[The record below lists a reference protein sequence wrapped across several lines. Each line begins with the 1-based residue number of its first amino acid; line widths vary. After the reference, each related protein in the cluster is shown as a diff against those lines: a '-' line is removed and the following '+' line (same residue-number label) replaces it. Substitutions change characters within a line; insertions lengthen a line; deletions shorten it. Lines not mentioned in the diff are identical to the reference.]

1 MPSEIDTEIERRE
14 TAPEAVELGDGQTTA
29 LTDTSAGVDATEDA
43 IGSETDRDQEDPE
56 IEPEANDPEAKD
68 VEPKDGE
75 PAKDRRQVNW
85 SRIFAY
91 RVLPALALILVIAA
105 GCLGGYLIWQNKSD
119 RDSRTARIESV
130 AAAKDA
136 TIALLSYKPDTAEK
150 DLTAA
155 RDRLTG
161 AFKDSYTQL
170 THDVVI
176 PGAKQKQIS
185 ATAIVPALA
194 SVKATP
200 NHAVVLLYVD
210 QTTVIGTDAPSD
222 SVSTVRVTLENVHG
236 RWLVSD
242 FDPI

>member
-1 MPSEIDTEIERRE
+1 VPSEIDTGIERRD
-14 TAPEAVELGDGQTTA
+14 TAREAVELGEGRTTA
-29 LTDTSAGVDATEDA
+29 LTDTSDAVDATEDA
-43 IGSETDRDQEDPE
+43 VGSETDRNPEDPE
-56 IEPEANDPEAKD
+56 TEPEAKDAKD
-68 VEPKDGE
+68 VEP
-75 PAKDRRQVNW
+75 AKNRRQVKW
-85 SRIFAY
+85 SRVFAY
-91 RVLPALALILVIAA
+91 GVLPALALILVIAA
-105 GCLGGYLIWQNKSD
+105 GCLGGYLIWQNTSD
-119 RDSRTARIESV
+119 RDTRTARIESV

-185 ATAIVPALA
+185 AVATVPALA

-200 NHAVVLLYVD
+200 NHAVVLLYVN
-210 QTTVIGTDAPSD
+210 QSTVIGTDAPSD